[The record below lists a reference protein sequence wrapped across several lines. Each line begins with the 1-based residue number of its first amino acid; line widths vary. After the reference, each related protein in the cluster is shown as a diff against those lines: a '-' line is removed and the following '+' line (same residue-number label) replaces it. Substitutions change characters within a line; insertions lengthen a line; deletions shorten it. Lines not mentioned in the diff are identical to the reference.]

1 MNKYKLLFEK
11 NEHIPKIINDAL
23 LSKLL
28 LNYKINLSYY
38 SDFLKFKDLN
48 NTLTLNIM
56 LLTLNKATKEMQ
68 DIIRNNYVNKMDKNA
83 LYSFFLIK
91 SCDLLSEKN
100 YDLLQDVLESF
111 IVTNLI
117 KDANL
122 ENDKKNIS
130 LTLLDDSKVKYQN
143 VPLDKK
149 LTSAY
154 NKECHNVT
162 LGFLEK
168 CKIINNA
175 AVVLEK
181 NELYGKYYHSIAL
194 TDDAVYDLS
203 HNIVMSYENYIK
215 LINPTVI
222 LREDEDTILSNIEA
236 LKNKDKVFKDSN
248 YCDLLKYAM
257 EKQKVKKHS

>member
-1 MNKYKLLFEK
+1 MNKYQLLFEK
-11 NEHIPKIINDAL
+11 NEHIPGIINDAL

-28 LNYKINLSYY
+28 LNYKIELSF
-38 SDFLKFKDLN
+38 DNEFIKFKDLN
-48 NTLTLNIM
+48 NTLTLYIM
-56 LLTLNKATKEMQ
+56 LFTLNKAPKDVQ
-68 DIIRNNYVNKMDKNA
+68 DKIINNYVNKMDKSA
-83 LYSFFLIK
+83 LYKRFLIR
-91 SCDLLSEKN
+91 SCALLSEKRFA
-100 YDLLQDVLESF
+100 DVNDTLESF

-122 ENDKKNIS
+122 ENDKDVIS
-130 LTLLDDSKVKYQN
+130 LTLLDDSKVKYQS
-143 VPLDKK
+143 VPLDRK

-154 NKECHNVT
+154 NKECHTVT

-168 CKIINNA
+168 CEIVNNA

-181 NELYGKYYHSIAL
+181 NELYGKHYHSVAL
-194 TDDAVYDLS
+194 IDDAVCDLS

-248 YCDLLKYAM
+248 YCPLLKYAM

>member
-1 MNKYKLLFEK
+1 MNKYQLLFEK
-11 NEHIPKIINDAL
+11 NEHIPGIINDAL

-28 LNYKINLSYY
+28 LKEKINLSIYNN
-38 SDFLKFKDLN
+38 DIKFKDLN

-68 DIIRNNYVNKMDKNA
+68 NNIRNNYINRMDKNA
-83 LYSFFLIK
+83 LYNFFLIK
-91 SCDLLSEKN
+91 SCDLLSEKKFA
-100 YDLLQDVLESF
+100 DVNDTLESF
-111 IVTNLI
+111 IETNLI

-122 ENDKKNIS
+122 EDDKKYIT

-143 VPLDKK
+143 VPLDSK
-149 LTSAY
+149 LTSVY
-154 NKECHNVT
+154 NGRCHEVT
-162 LGFLEK
+162 LFFLK
-168 CKIINNA
+168 KNKFVNNA
-175 AVVLEK
+175 AVVLE
-181 NELYGKYYHSIAL
+181 NNYLFGKFYHSIAL
-194 TDDAVYDLS
+194 IDDAVCDLS

-248 YCDLLKYAM
+248 YCPLLKYAM